1 MEINTAT
8 ILLILAIAIVPVII
22 IFATLRIFRKNRE
35 TKAERGKSLEKKFKD
50 VKEERMEDQQGSKMA

>member
-22 IFATLRIFRKNRE
+22 IFATLRIFRKKRE
-35 TKAERGKSLEKKFKD
+35 TRAEHGDSLKKKFKD